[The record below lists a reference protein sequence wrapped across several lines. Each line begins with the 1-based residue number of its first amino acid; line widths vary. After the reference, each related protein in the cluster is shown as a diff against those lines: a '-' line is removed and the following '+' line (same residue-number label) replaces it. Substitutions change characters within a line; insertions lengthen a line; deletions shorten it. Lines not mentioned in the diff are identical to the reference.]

1 MTTIQLNDTQLVIIN
16 RAITRANI
24 VPAWDKSFTAA
35 SYRSYVSS
43 VNGLIKKGVVDV
55 MPGLK
60 GAARDGDYVEADNR
74 RLFLTPAFLKSFF
87 DDASP
92 APATETVEDAPKAR
106 KATKAAA
113 KPVEPVE
120 MASEAEEEATDE
132 ETSAPKSIVDEVYRK
147 GYAELKA
154 QGGSGQGCNDHVDQ
168 WMRAQFM
175 AKINGKGRERLDVDA
190 LIAFAIANDLWSDKW
205 ALVNNG
211 QKRMNVANAVR
222 RALAKGQT
230 LKHGKKA
237 LKAA

>member
-1 MTTIQLNDTQLVIIN
+1 MTIQLNDTQLVIVN
-16 RAITRANI
+16 RAVARGNI
-24 VPAWDKSFTAA
+24 VPAWDKNFTSA

-43 VNGLIKKGVVDV
+43 VNALIKKGVVDV

-60 GAARDGDYVEADNR
+60 GSARDGDYVEADNR
-74 RLFLTPAFLKSFF
+74 RLFLTPSFLKSFF

-120 MASEAEEEATDE
+120 VASEAHEDAIEDLQ
-132 ETSAPKSIVDEVYRK
+132 SDSPKSIVAESYRQ

-154 QGGSGQGCNDHVDQ
+154 VGASGQGCNDAVDQ
-168 WMRAQFM
+168 FLRGQFM
-175 AKINGKGRERLDVDA
+175 GKINGKGRERLDVDA
-190 LIAFAIANDLWSDKW
+190 LIEFAIANDVWSDKW
-205 ALVNNG
+205 ALLNNG

-222 RALAKGQT
+222 RALAKGRT